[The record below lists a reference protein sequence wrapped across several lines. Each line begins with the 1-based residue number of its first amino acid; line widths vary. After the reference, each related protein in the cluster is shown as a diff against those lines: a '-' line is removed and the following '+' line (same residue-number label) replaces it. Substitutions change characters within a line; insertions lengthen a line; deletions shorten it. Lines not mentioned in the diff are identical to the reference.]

1 MTISAVLFRVV
12 SVEYRLDP
20 VTGWYIWASGTT
32 FVLVGILIFLDREQR
47 ANGLLLVV
55 YGILLPPPATLVT
68 AILIWAIFFMALNE
82 SIRWTELPVVLLR
95 FTPTEAL

>member
-1 MTISAVLFRVV
+1 VLFAMTISAVLFRVV

-55 YGILLPPPATLVT
+55 YGILHQLPPACGPGACYPDLGNFLYG
-68 AILIWAIFFMALNE
+68 AK
-82 SIRWTELPVVLLR
+82 
-95 FTPTEAL
+95 